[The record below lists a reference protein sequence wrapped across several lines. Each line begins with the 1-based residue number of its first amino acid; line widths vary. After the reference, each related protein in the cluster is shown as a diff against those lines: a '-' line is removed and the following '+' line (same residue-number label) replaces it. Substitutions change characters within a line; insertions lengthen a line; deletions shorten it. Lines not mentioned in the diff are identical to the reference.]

1 MLQIRT
7 IIQGESKFIDLYQ
20 NEPILLSL
28 SFAELQDITKKNSSY
43 SKAFSVPGSKQNNE
57 IFNFFFDLNSI
68 PTTFNPNN
76 KFEAQLLWDGYL
88 ILQGYIRLN
97 GVTVANGEIIYQ
109 CTFYNQV
116 GDLMANIGD
125 KYLFDL
131 DLSYLSHPYDD
142 NVINYSNLDPNL
154 FPLTGNTNYSYQNG
168 KTFWGLFNI
177 GYEYVSGT
185 TLNFDETPLIQFTP
199 VQYTTGST
207 VYAPVTPFF
216 DYSGTPVHNY
226 YFKPALQIRELY
238 ESIFREAGYQ
248 LQSEFMDTAYFKRFY
263 MPLKFVDESIF
274 SRNAIIPCYTYT
286 NIDPTPT
293 LSIYTP
299 TYTNP
304 SSGLTC
310 NTLGLSAN
318 TTTLVLPE
326 EFSGTYTFRF
336 TFDVNRT
343 QPCDQFSFIIPLV
356 YLTFDD
362 GTQQTV
368 IYSNY
373 FCTEPITTQVSFDQT
388 FNFTGTS
395 NIQFYFQGEYATI
408 SNFNFQIISSQRYIP
423 TGSTVNYDIEFPD
436 NDYKQIDFLTSINKY
451 FNLVVVP
458 NPDDPDKLI
467 VEPIVDYIGKG
478 DTLDWTTKIDFSA
491 TQNLYPTTELVN
503 GTLEYEFRLDQDY
516 ANQDFKTQT
525 NRIFGTDRFQL
536 GLEYKDETTKF
547 TYLFSSPIEI
557 TVQNAYVPLITLES
571 MSKVKTIDKSGQTQQ
586 TFVPFKILPKVI
598 FRGPTIPNDNYGLIG
613 GTGQTTGSSSCT
625 SGITFNLSTS
635 LSYPPYGV
643 SYTDCF
649 GVQQDLYLYPGS
661 NSIPGCADPS
671 SLRQAVPYLPPL
683 SITITNSGTTCGTVY
698 EGASYQYWYM
708 DEYQQDRWSN
718 INRFTTYPFSYTGF
732 SHYTNFRGEDRTN
745 ITPSE
750 FSFIADDLYN
760 VYYEDYVQD
769 IISEENKIYSAKIYL
784 YPQDI
789 QKLRWNERIII
800 NNTYFR
806 INKISNFNALEPSI
820 CDIELV
826 KLTREYQSHPVLY
839 YDLIPCASGSTLY
852 SNSDLMYNL
861 YAYAGNYVKLFTD
874 DLNYLGC
881 YNVQIGQYDSTRT
894 YNHYYL
900 SSGYTQQLVG
910 LYPDCGC
917 TGRTGFN
924 IIQEEPGDSR
934 FFFFSGLSCVDSATT
949 YNFVSTSYVLSGGSA
964 SYKIQNSAT
973 TLTECVYAVGQTY
986 SSITDWIEIS
996 GYTDCTDCNYVPPTP
1011 TPTMTP
1017 TVSIT
1022 PSNTPTVSI
1031 TPSTTPCIECYETTF
1046 QATGYGLVI
1055 WQDCDG
1061 ITLDYFV
1068 IPGETFNVNCGGG
1081 GVRYGTMT
1089 GPGTVTYDNLCSTNC
1104 ITPTPTPTNQES
1116 PTPTPTIGTT
1126 PTPTPT
1132 VSITASNTPTPSPSA
1147 SGTDLYIYAK
1157 YINNQSTGDLTY
1169 SVNMG
1174 TPANIGPI
1182 TTSSCLYFYTIN
1194 GLQIGDTV
1202 EFTDSNTQAIAG
1214 STTVCPSG
1222 PGGFGCNYNHTVLS
1236 SGAEFVYITVDGQN
1250 AC

>member
-7 IIQGESKFIDLYQ
+7 IIQGEGKFIDLYE

-28 SFAELQDITKKNSSY
+28 SFAELQDITKKNSAF
-43 SKAFSVPGSKQNNE
+43 SKAFSVPGSKNNNE
-57 IFNFFFDLNSI
+57 LFNFFFDLNSV
-68 PTTFNPNN
+68 PTNFNPNN

-88 ILQGYIRLN
+88 ILSGYIRLN

-116 GDLMANIGD
+116 GDLMANVGD

-131 DLSYLSHPYDD
+131 DLNYLSHPYTSD
-142 NVINYSNLDPNL
+142 VINYSNLDPNL

-177 GYEYVSGT
+177 GYEYESGT
-185 TLNFDETPLIQFTP
+185 TLNFDNTPLIQFTP
-199 VQYTTGST
+199 VQYLTGST
-207 VYAPVTPFF
+207 LYAPVTPFF

-226 YFKPALQIRELY
+226 YFKPAIQARELY
-238 ESIFREAGYQ
+238 EAIFREAGYE
-248 LQSEFMDTAYFKRFY
+248 LKSEFMDTAYFKRFY
-263 MPLKFVDESIF
+263 MPLKFVDESIY
-274 SRNAIIPCYTYT
+274 SRNAIIPCYSYT
-286 NIDPTPT
+286 NVEQTPT
-293 LSIYTP
+293 LSLMTP

-310 NTLGLSAN
+310 NSLGLSA
-318 TTTLVLPE
+318 TTTSLTIPA
-326 EFSGTYTFRF
+326 EFSGPYTFRI
-336 TFDVNRT
+336 TFKVNPT
-343 QPCDQFSFIIPLV
+343 VICDQYLGQVPLV

-362 GTQQTV
+362 GTVQST
-368 IYSNY
+368 IYANY
-373 FCTEPITTQVSFDQT
+373 FCSNDTATQISIDQQ
-388 FNFTGTS
+388 FIFTGTS
-395 NIQFYFQGEYATI
+395 TFALYFQGEYATI
-408 SNFNFQIISSQRYIP
+408 SDFNFQIINSQRFIP
-423 TGSTVNYDIEFPD
+423 TGSTINYDIEFPD
-436 NDYKQIDFLTSINKY
+436 NDYKQIDYLTSINKY
-451 FNLVVVP
+451 FNLIVVP
-458 NPDDPDKLI
+458 DPDDPKKLI

-478 DTLDWTTKIDFSA
+478 ETLDWTTKIDFNA

-503 GTLEYEFRLDQDY
+503 GTLEYDFRLDQDY

-525 NRIFGTDRFQL
+525 NRTFGTDQFKL
-536 GLEYKDETTKF
+536 GLEYKDETTRF
-547 TYLFSSPIEI
+547 SYLFSSPIEI

-571 MSKVKTIDKSGQTQQ
+571 MSKVKTIDASGQTQQ
-586 TFVPFKILPKVI
+586 TFVPFKILPKLI
-598 FRGPTIPNDNYGLIG
+598 FRGPTIPNDNYGVIG
-613 GTGQTTGSSSCT
+613 GTGTTSGSASCT
-625 SGITFNLSTS
+625 SGITFNLSTGYS
-635 LSYPPYGV
+635 SVGV

-649 GVQQDLYLYPGS
+649 GIQNYMYVGAGS
-661 NSIPGCADPS
+661 HTVPGCADPNS
-671 SLRQAVPYLPPL
+671 VYVPGPVFPYPTL
-683 SITITNSGTTCGTVY
+683 TITNTGTICGQIV
-698 EGASYQYWYM
+698 EGTSYQYWYM
-708 DEYQQDRWSN
+708 DEFQQDRWNN
-718 INRFTTYPFSYTGF
+718 INRFTTYPFAFTGF
-732 SHYTNFRGEDRTN
+732 SHYTNFRGEDKTN

-760 VYYEDYVQD
+760 IYYEDYVED
-769 IISEENKIYSAKIYL
+769 IISEENKIYAAKIYL

-789 QKLRWNERIII
+789 EKLRWNEKILI

-806 INKISNFNALEPSI
+806 INRITNFNALEPSI

-839 YDLIPCASGSTLY
+839 YDLIPCSSGSTLY

-861 YAYAGNYVKLFTD
+861 YAYSGNYVKLYD
-874 DLNYLGC
+874 DSLNYLGC

-910 LYPDCGC
+910 IYPDCGC
-917 TGRTGFN
+917 TGRTGFD
-924 IIQEEPGDSR
+924 IIQEEPGDVRLFS
-934 FFFFSGLSCVDSATT
+934 FSGLSCTDSATT
-949 YNFVSTSYVLSGGSA
+949 YNFVSTSYTLSGGSA

-973 TLTECVYAVGQTY
+973 TLTECVFNVGQTY
-986 SSITDWIEIS
+986 TSITDWIEIS
-996 GYTDCTDCNYVPPTP
+996 GYTNCVDCNYIPPTP

-1031 TPSTTPCIECYETTF
+1031 TPSQTPCINCYEYTF
-1046 QATGYGLVI
+1046 GPAIASGYVV

-1061 ITLDYFV
+1061 IEHDAYVDMFDSLFV
-1068 IPGETFNVNCGGG
+1068 DCSGG
-1081 GVRYGTMT
+1081 GVLEGTMT
-1089 GPGTVTYDNLCSTNC
+1089 GIGPVVKGNLCSTSC
-1104 ITPTPTPTNQES
+1104 LTPTPTPTVQET
-1116 PTPTPTIGTT
+1116 PTPTPTIGET

-1157 YINNQSTGDLTY
+1157 YINNQSSGDLTY

-1222 PGGFGCNYNHTVLS
+1222 PGGFSCNYNHTVLS